1 MTSLLDEPDLDIS
14 TEHETMETSQEEERA
29 ARRERR
35 ERQKEEE
42 DDPSLL
48 DVQDEEEE
56 EGPVL
61 RSRTP
66 TQVATDADRQ
76 ETPTP
81 GPSTE
86 PEASAVPPPPPPTT
100 MAWWMAPATW
110 PKIAQAMNPAGKKI
124 VADKSLFKNVEIKF
138 MSAKPAA
145 NPSGAAGSSQA
156 AAPNPSGGAASP
168 SVNPSGTGGLSGQS
182 DVVNGAYKA
191 VFSTRLSC
199 RTNPVVD
206 EEGGSQWKK
215 LALALSPFR
224 VTIGLAFVTS
234 GPLWTGNKI

>member
-1 MTSLLDEPDLDIS
+1 
-14 TEHETMETSQEEERA
+14 
-29 ARRERR
+29 
-35 ERQKEEE
+35 
-42 DDPSLL
+42 
-48 DVQDEEEE
+48 VQDEEE

-66 TQVATDADRQ
+66 TQDAAEDGRQ

-81 GPSTE
+81 GSSP
-86 PEASAVPPPPPPTT
+86 PPAVPPPTT
-100 MAWWMAPATW
+100 AWWMAPATW
-110 PKIAQAMNPAGKKI
+110 PKIAQAMDHAGKKT
-124 VADKSLFKNVEIKF
+124 VVDKSLFKNVEIKF
-138 MSAKPAA
+138 MSARPAA
-145 NPSGAAGSSQA
+145 NPSGAAGSSQV

-234 GPLWTGNKI
+234 GPLWTGNKT

>member
-1 MTSLLDEPDLDIS
+1 MTSLLDEPDLDVS
-14 TEHETMETSQEEERA
+14 TEHENMETSQEEERA

-48 DVQDEEEE
+48 DVQDDEEE

-66 TQVATDADRQ
+66 TQVAADADRQ

-86 PEASAVPPPPPPTT
+86 PEVPAVPPPPPTT
-100 MAWWMAPATW
+100 TAWWMAPATW

-182 DVVNGAYKA
+182 DVVNGAY
-191 VFSTRLSC
+191 TRLWM
-199 RTNPVVD
+199 RR
-206 EEGGSQWKK
+206 GGLQWKK
-215 LALALSPFR
+215 LALALFPFR
-224 VTIGLAFVTS
+224 VTTGLAFVTS